1 MQAFTPEQLNFF
13 KLTAIVVDEFPA
25 KLRETFILMWD
36 HWYAI
41 DASIPKWNDS
51 KNVYGILINN
61 EGGVKEV
68 PMFRKPLKKWD
79 STALFRATLNAKTF
93 AVREVTGDLF
103 TLDEKYVKPRALH
116 FETFHSHVV
125 NPKDFKETVA
135 LALDQLRLI
144 RNSLFHSS
152 STKCVQKETFDFYIE
167 LMKDAFTA
175 LKRSTA
181 KIEEIGNLGEE
192 DFPTSRQKQ
201 LEDELERENDV
212 AILFGQIE
220 DHLYKIKE
228 NVTKVNTDLPVVK
241 TELTR
246 IHTEMKNTKTELAGL
261 KTEVININTR
271 MIDGMSKIENELRG
285 FKEFLKKF
293 RPYMQESTEEFVL
306 MRRESQKENSNNR
319 PQKPATEHNESS
331 VAQPQ
336 TDKLPRQCTGDK

>member
-13 KLTAIVVDEFPA
+13 KLTTIVVDEFPA
-25 KLRETFILMWD
+25 KVREIFILMWD
-36 HWYAI
+36 NWYAI

-79 STALFRATLNAKTF
+79 CTALFRATLNAKTF
-93 AVREVTGDLF
+93 AVKDKTGDF

-116 FETFHSHVV
+116 FGNFHSHVV
-125 NPKDFKETVA
+125 NPEDFKETVA

-144 RNSLFHSS
+144 RNSLFHSL
-152 STKCVQKETFDFYIE
+152 STKCVQKETFDFYIK

-175 LKRSTA
+175 LRRSTA
-181 KIEEIGNLGEE
+181 KIEEIGNQGED

-201 LEDELERENDV
+201 LEDELEREKDV
-212 AILFGQIE
+212 AILFEQIE

-241 TELTR
+241 TEMTR
-246 IHTEMKNTKTELAGL
+246 IHTEMENIKTELAGL
-261 KTEVININTR
+261 KNEVRNINTR

-306 MRRESQKENSNNR
+306 MRRESQKENSNSKYLCQGRVYN
-319 PQKPATEHNESS
+319 
-331 VAQPQ
+331 
-336 TDKLPRQCTGDK
+336 

>member
-13 KLTAIVVDEFPA
+13 KLTTIVVDEFPA

-36 HWYAI
+36 RWYAI

-144 RNSLFHSS
+144 RNSLFHSL

-181 KIEEIGNLGEE
+181 KIEEIGNLSEE

-212 AILFGQIE
+212 AILFEQIE

-306 MRRESQKENSNNR
+306 MRRESQKENSNSKYLCQGRVYN
-319 PQKPATEHNESS
+319 
-331 VAQPQ
+331 
-336 TDKLPRQCTGDK
+336 